1 MKISA
6 RHLASIFIIV
16 GMSAAHAR
24 SSDILDLNTVKCQ
37 EWINGTEESIG
48 YTMAWM
54 DGYYMGED
62 DAPVI
67 NFDNMKRKATK
78 LAKYCEQ
85 NPNLGLGTAAEQLFG
100 K

>member
-1 MKISA
+1 MKLA
-6 RHLASIFIIV
+6 ACHLASILVIV
-16 GMSAAHAR
+16 GLSTAQAR
-24 SSDILDLNTVKCQ
+24 PSDILDLNTVKCQ
-37 EWINGTEESIG
+37 EWINGNEESIG

-54 DGYYMGED
+54 DGYYKDEN

-67 NFDNMKRKATK
+67 NFDNMKKNATK

-100 K
+100 N